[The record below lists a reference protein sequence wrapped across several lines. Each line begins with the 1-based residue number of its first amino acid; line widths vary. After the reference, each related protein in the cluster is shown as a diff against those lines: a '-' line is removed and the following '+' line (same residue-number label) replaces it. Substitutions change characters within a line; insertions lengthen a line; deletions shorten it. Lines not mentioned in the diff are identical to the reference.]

1 MSQVFTLSIGK
12 AVKIDVI
19 IWITPMVARL
29 SRNFLA
35 APIMVI
41 ALMTVYT
48 KSLDKD
54 FSGANAMLNWRRQ

>member
-1 MSQVFTLSIGK
+1 M
-12 AVKIDVI
+12 KIDVI

-29 SRNFLA
+29 SRSFLA